1 MLIPRFSIRWLL
13 GLTTLSAG
21 VSLVLSFAIRGEAWA
36 LGMLVGLS
44 SLVLLAIFYA
54 AAFATAWLA
63 WRSLGSIH
71 EAPPGASPFARP
83 LGGGMIEASVNDSP
97 PITG

>member
-36 LGMLVGLS
+36 LGMVVGLG
-44 SLVLLAIFYA
+44 SLVLVAVLYA
-54 AAFATAWLA
+54 AAFAMAWFA
-63 WRSLGSIH
+63 WRTLGSIP
-71 EAPPGASPFARP
+71 AGPPGASPFARP
-83 LGGGMIEASVNDSP
+83 LGGDVIEASVNDSP